1 MLRIALIGCGKIAD
15 QHIDAIARIPDSS
28 VVAVCDRELLMARQL
43 AERYKIEGCFADAGE
58 MLRTAK
64 PDAVHITTPPQG
76 HFALATQCLEAG
88 CHVYLEKPFT
98 VTASEARSL
107 IQTAERQGRRIV
119 AGHNYQFTPET
130 MQMRE
135 LVKGGFLGGRATH
148 LDCHFSYDL
157 GDATYVGPLLAS
169 KRHWVRQLPGQ
180 LLHNILSHPV
190 AKLAEFLDD
199 DLVEV
204 IARADQSPALRKMGG
219 SDVFDELRVMI
230 KDSQG
235 TTAFL
240 CFTTQAKPSLNQLR
254 ICGPKNSLF
263 VDQTSCN
270 LIRHETKSFKSYL
283 IFFGPPW
290 QMARQYFRNTRRNI
304 FQFIGRK
311 LFLDFGMKE
320 LIQRFYDSI
329 RDPNLPPPI
338 PYREILLTAEIMD
351 QTFAQ
356 IYPKNQPASS
366 TPTESPRP

>member
-1 MLRIALIGCGKIAD
+1 MLRIALLGCGKIAD
-15 QHIDAIARIPDSS
+15 QHIHAISRIPDCS

-43 AERYKIEGCFADAGE
+43 AERFKIEGCFGDLGE

-76 HFALATQCLEAG
+76 HFSLAAQCLEAG

-98 VTASEARSL
+98 VTAGEARTL
-107 IQTAERQGRRIV
+107 IQTAERVGRRIV

-130 MQMRE
+130 LQMRE
-135 LVKGGFLGGRATH
+135 VVAQGFLGGRATH

-190 AKLAEFLDD
+190 AKLAEFLGDD
-199 DLVEV
+199 ITEI

-219 SDVFDELRVMI
+219 SDVVDELRVLI

-254 ICGPKNSLF
+254 VCGPKNSLL
-263 VDQTSCN
+263 VDQSSCS
-270 LIRHETKSFKSYL
+270 LIRHENRSFKSYL
-283 IFFGPPW
+283 VFFGPPW
-290 QMARQYFRNTRRNI
+290 RQSREYFRNARRNI
-304 FQFIGRK
+304 ARFIGRK

-320 LIQRFYDSI
+320 IIHRFYDSI
-329 RDPNLPPPI
+329 RDPQLPPPI

-351 QTFAQ
+351 RIFAQ
-356 IYPKNQPASS
+356 IYPANQPAA
-366 TPTESPRP
+366 TPPSVGSRQ